1 MNKDNYLEQTDF
13 KLEGIRSLK
22 KYLFCMFVIRKINII
37 HFFLVY
43 KIEHNILFMSSD
55 SKRFLGL
62 IEDSIVEN
70 WERPALS
77 DYGGDTYLYKDF
89 ARKMAELHM
98 AFDAMGLQKG
108 DKIALCG
115 RNMANWAVTF
125 FGGLSYGLVVTTVLH
140 EFNAENVHNIV
151 NHSDSQVLF
160 VGEHVWSKLDPEQ
173 MPQIHTIIEFENF
186 AVIKSP
192 SKSLLSLMSSLE
204 EHFQKKFPSGFT
216 TSDLK
221 FHIESP
227 DELAVLNYTS
237 GTIGKPKGVMIPY
250 RSLWSN
256 MRFAID
262 MIPFVKTGDG
272 IVCMLPMSHM
282 YGLAFEVLLSIA
294 KGCHINFLTR
304 IPSPQVIMEAFA
316 RVRPPLILAVPLI
329 IEKII
334 KNKVF
339 VELDKQPV
347 KTLLKIP
354 FVNKNIY
361 KKVLDKLLTT
371 FGGNLVEVVI
381 GGAGLNKEVGDFL
394 TKIKFPYT
402 VGYGLT
408 ECGPLISYE
417 FWETYRAMS
426 CGRVV
431 DRMEV
436 KIESSDTENIPGE
449 IITRGMNV
457 MLGYYKNKEE
467 TNTVLSEDGWLNTG
481 DLGIID
487 SDGHIYIKGRS
498 KTMIL
503 GASGQNIYPE
513 DIEGLLNNY
522 PYVLESLII
531 EENSKLVALIVP
543 DQDQV
548 NASGVKQEHLTV
560 IFDNE
565 IKNLNKRLPGY
576 SQITSIQ
583 IMEQEF
589 EKTPKRSIRR
599 FLYQKNS

>member
-1 MNKDNYLEQTDF
+1 MNSTK
-13 KLEGIRSLK
+13 EGFLT
-22 KYLFCMFVIRKINII
+22 II
-37 HFFLVY
+37 
-43 KIEHNILFMSSD
+43 KE
-55 SKRFLGL
+55 
-62 IEDSIVEN
+62 SIITN

-98 AFDAMGLQKG
+98 IFDAMGLKKG

-115 RNMANWAVTF
+115 RNMANWAVSF

-160 VGEHVWSKLDPEQ
+160 VGEHVGIKLESES
-173 MPQIHTIIEFENF
+173 MPQVHTIIKIEDFSI
-186 AVIKSP
+186 IKAIP
-192 SKSLLSLMSSLE
+192 SKELEELTSSLE
-204 EHFQKKFPSGFT
+204 EAFNKKYPNGF
-216 TSDLK
+216 SKDDLK
-221 FHIESP
+221 FH
-227 DELAVLNYTS
+227 DEIPENIAVLNYTS
-237 GTIGKPKGVMIPY
+237 GTIGTPKGVMVPY

-256 MRFAID
+256 TRFAID

-304 IPSPQVIMEAFA
+304 VPSPQIIMEAFA
-316 RVRPPLILAVPLI
+316 KVRPPLILAVPLI

-339 VELDKQPV
+339 VELEKQPV
-347 KTLLKIP
+347 KTLLKVPII
-354 FVNKNIY
+354 NKRIY
-361 KKVLDKLLTT
+361 KKILDKLLTT

-381 GGAGLNKEVGDFL
+381 GGAALNKEVGDFL
-394 TKIKFPYT
+394 TKIQFPYT

-417 FWETYRAMS
+417 YWATYSPMS
-426 CGRVV
+426 CGRPV

-436 KIESSDTENIPGE
+436 KIDSPDPVNIPGE
-449 IITRGMNV
+449 ILTKGMNV
-457 MLGYYKNKEE
+457 MLGYYKNEEE
-467 TNTVLSEDGWLNTG
+467 TNNVLVKDGWLKTG

-487 SDGHIYIKGRS
+487 KNKNIFIKGRS

-531 EENSKLVALIVP
+531 EEKGKLVALIVADP
-543 DQDQV
+543 DQM
-548 NASGVKQEHLTV
+548 NHAGIKQEDLTE
-560 IFDNE
+560 IFNTE
-565 IKNLNKRLPGY
+565 IKNLNKRLPSY
-576 SQITSIQ
+576 SKITSYRIQ
-583 IMEQEF
+583 PEEF

-599 FLYQKNS
+599 FLYQKED